1 MLIHSKHNLCQLC
14 CCPDTGCKD
23 MKKNVFDKF
32 TPPITLHIYILL
44 KFCKL
49 LKAVYP
55 ENGVIEYPN
64 GL

>member
-1 MLIHSKHNLCQLC
+1 M
-14 CCPDTGCKD
+14 
-23 MKKNVFDKF
+23 
-32 TPPITLHIYILL
+32 TLHIYILL
-44 KFCKL
+44 KIFKL